1 MIISPPFLP
10 DIKKLEKESEKK
22 SEKKSDEESDEESDE
37 DFVNR
42 AMTPVKTGK
51 FPVSF
56 EMQWH
61 GGIHLQAP
69 SSDSPVRAIADGRI
83 VYLRQPTAMPTNKAE
98 LNEHPL
104 YDPSPN
110 KGWTDNGCIVIK
122 HQTEIGENI
131 TVTYYSIY
139 MHLNRIEKNLNQGN
153 NIYRKTK
160 LGSAGQIYGQD
171 NLIHFEIIAADDQI
185 ENIIGPI
192 TLNRNG
198 ANYYTNR
205 QGHINHYISQH
216 GSTRSCF
223 GNMYFYLPADTPTYN
238 QVNNTHT
245 ATGNTLGQALYLE
258 MKYHSGN
265 CTFTAYDENGTQIGQ
280 PVITNDNSP
289 KGSIHEYNLFDQ
301 SSKICSSMPTAGY
314 ELLRFGRILGTETAQ
329 DIPTHYRQIPTA
341 SGNTWVN
348 LNTEAIKKYSDADFP
363 FWKGWSV
370 ADDDTNNDSR
380 CDSEIVR
387 KILDNGT
394 AGSFARLTDA
404 QKQTRLAESIIQQ
417 KLQKIFY
424 KFPTEWQNANFE
436 DRFGWIK
443 KSKNQGGKNQTNEQ
457 FTWFQNHVKALA
469 FWEQANIG
477 IDANHWHCPPIEF
490 IKHFRKC
497 GWLSESELK
506 QLVPTFA
513 IRGRFWE
520 KVNEY
525 NRQRNA
531 LRLNINKMLR
541 KYCINTPLRMAC
553 FFGNAI
559 QECRWFKALNEDGGG
574 SRWYSPWYG
583 RGLLQLTPPY
593 NYKYYWQFRGRTISR
608 QFETLVARYKEVE
621 KMKPK
626 LRKANRGSFQDSQ
639 FPNLNQYFAWR
650 DELINSAIIDPTDSA
665 GFYWA
670 KNDMAK
676 YADETHILE
685 RKTINA
691 MGNQGTKV
699 YYRSE
704 AFWHA
709 SAKVNLPARINDLYH
724 PDLNGFDQRCSVY
737 GNCLAILTEMKFP
750 DATNNLTLE
759 FPEGYERREM

>member
-10 DIKKLEKESEKK
+10 DTRAN
-22 SEKKSDEESDEESDE
+22 ESDET
-37 DFVNR
+37 FVSR
-42 AMTPVKTGK
+42 AMTPALTGK

-69 SSDSPVRAIADGRI
+69 DSDSPVRAIADGSI
-83 VYLRQPTAMPTNKAE
+83 VYLRQPTARPTNPTE
-98 LNEHPL
+98 LGEHPL
-104 YDPSPN
+104 YDPN

-139 MHLNRIEKNLNQGN
+139 MHLNHIENDLKQGN

-280 PVITNDNSP
+280 PVTTNGDSP
-289 KGSIHEYNLFDQ
+289 RGSVHEYNLFDQ

-329 DIPTHYRQIPTA
+329 DTPTHYRQIPTA

>member
-10 DIKKLEKESEKK
+10 DARAN
-22 SEKKSDEESDEESDE
+22 ESDET
-37 DFVNR
+37 FVSR
-42 AMTPVKTGK
+42 AMTPALTGK

-69 SSDSPVRAIADGRI
+69 DSDSPVRAIADGNI
-83 VYLRQPTAMPTNKAE
+83 VYLRQPTARPTNPTE
-98 LNEHPL
+98 LGEHPL
-104 YDPSPN
+104 YDPN

-139 MHLNRIEKNLNQGN
+139 MHLNRIENDLKQGN
-153 NIYRKTK
+153 NIYRKAK
-160 LGSAGQIYGQD
+160 LGGAGQIYGQD

-185 ENIIGPI
+185 ENIIGSI

-205 QGHINHYISQH
+205 QGHITHYINRH
-216 GSTRSCF
+216 GRTSSCF

-238 QVNNTHT
+238 GVHNTNHYTHT
-245 ATGNTLGQALYLE
+245 ATGDTLGQALYLE

-280 PVITNDNSP
+280 PVTTNGDSP
-289 KGSIHEYNLFDQ
+289 RGSVHEYNLFDQ

-329 DIPTHYRQIPTA
+329 DTPTHYRQIPTA

-363 FWKGWSV
+363 FWKGWGV

-387 KILDNGT
+387 TILDNGT

-404 QKQTRLAESIIQQ
+404 QKQTRLTESSIQQ

-436 DRFGWIK
+436 ERFGWIK
-443 KSKNQGGKNQTNEQ
+443 NPTNQGGRNQTDEQ
-457 FTWFQNHVKALA
+457 FTWFKNHVQAMT

-506 QLVPTFA
+506 QLVPTYA
-513 IRGRFWE
+513 IRGNNWE
-520 KVNEY
+520 RVPVHNKA
-525 NRQRNA
+525 RKD

-553 FFGNAI
+553 FFGNAL
-559 QECRWFKALNEDGGG
+559 QESGWFGDLPEKNG
-574 SRWYSPWYG
+574 SSNWYCPWYG
-583 RGLLQLTPPY
+583 RGLLQLTQPY
-593 NYKYYWQFRGRTISR
+593 NYKYYWQFRGREIS
-608 QFETLVARYKEVE
+608 QEFETLIARHHEVE
-621 KMKPK
+621 IMDRSQ
-626 LRKANRGSFQDSQ
+626 RKANRDRFQDAE
-639 FPNLNQYFAWR
+639 FPNLNQYFIWR
-650 DELINSAIIDPTDSA
+650 EEVTNQANIDPTDSA
-665 GFYWA
+665 GFYWI
-670 KNDMAK
+670 KNSMAK
-676 YADETHILE
+676 YADETHTLE
-685 RKTINA
+685 RVTINA
-691 MGNQGTKV
+691 VRNQGTKV
-699 YYRSE
+699 YYRSS

-709 SAKVNLPARINDLYH
+709 SAKVNLPAVINNLYSST
-724 PDLNGFDQRCSVY
+724 LNGFDQRCSAY
-737 GNCLAILTEMKFP
+737 GNCLAVLTEMKFP

-759 FPEGYERREM
+759 FPEDYPRREM